1 MWEKQVDI
9 RKVVEV
15 RAKTTIYFGVGAIG
29 KIKEIAINLAK
40 QGIKKTIIITGKSS
54 HIKTGAWPVTEKAL
68 AEQGIAYSLYSKVT
82 PNPTTHQVDEAA
94 RQGRDFGAEAV
105 IAIGGGS
112 PIDAGK
118 SVAVLLAY
126 PDKSARD
133 LYAFNFAP
141 EQAVPIVAINL
152 THGTGT
158 EADRFAVVTI
168 PENNFKPAIAYDCLY
183 PRYSID
189 DPALMTM
196 LPPEQTVYVSVDAV
210 NHVIEAA
217 TTMDTNPFAVSLAKE
232 VISLVHKYLPSA
244 RKNPDDLEARYFLLY
259 ASMIAG
265 ISFDNGLLHFTHA
278 LEHPLSAVKPELA
291 HGLGLAML
299 LPSVVK
305 QIYPAKAAILADILS
320 PIVPG
325 IKGSKDEG
333 QQAYSDLKK
342 WLREIGIDQSLS
354 DEGFS
359 EKSVDQLTE
368 LVFTT
373 PSLQLLLSVAP
384 ISGTREIVREIYINS
399 L

>member
-9 RKVVEV
+9 HNVVEI
-15 RAKTTIYFGVGAIG
+15 RAKTTIYFGVGAIH
-29 KIKEIAINLAK
+29 KIADIAANLAK

-54 HIKTGAWPVTEKAL
+54 HVKTGAWKVTEKAL
-68 AEQGIAYSLYSKVT
+68 VEQGVAFSTFNKVT
-82 PNPTTHQVDEAA
+82 PNPTTDQVDEAV
-94 RQGRDFGAEAV
+94 RQGREFGAEAV

-118 SVAVLLAY
+118 SVAVLLSY
-126 PDKSARD
+126 PDKTARD
-133 LYAFNFAP
+133 LYEFKFSPEKAAP
-141 EQAVPIVAINL
+141 IIAVNL

-168 PENNFKPAIAYDCLY
+168 PDKNYKPAIAYDCLY
-183 PRYSID
+183 PLYSID

-210 NHVIEAA
+210 NHVLEAA
-217 TTMDTNPFAVSLAKE
+217 TTTDANPFAISLAKE
-232 VISLVHKYLPSA
+232 VVRLVHDYLPSA
-244 RKNPDDLEARYFLLY
+244 SKNPDDLTARYFLLY
-259 ASMIAG
+259 ASMLAG

-278 LEHPLSAVKPELA
+278 LEHPLSAVKPELT

-299 LPSVVK
+299 LPSVIK
-305 QIYPAKAAILADILS
+305 QIFPAKAGILAEIIS

-325 IKGSKDEG
+325 LTGSKDEG
-333 QQAYSDLKK
+333 QQAYYGLKK
-342 WLREIGIDQSLS
+342 WLREIGIDKSLA
-354 DEGFS
+354 DEGFA
-359 EKSVDQLTE
+359 ENDLDKLTE
-368 LVFTT
+368 LVFET

-384 ISGTREIVREIYINS
+384 IPGTKETVREIYKNS